1 MKTGLKTAIFIILIL
16 AALSG
21 TASAQ
26 AIPKISLEVG
36 QSTDPSDLSATLQIV
51 ILLTVL
57 TLAPSIILMMTSFV
71 RMIIVLGFLRQAIG
85 TQQLPPNQ
93 LLMSLALILT
103 FFIISPIAN
112 QAYNDGLKPYLD
124 EEITI
129 EEAYDKGIAPFRD
142 FMMAQV
148 NEKDLALFVNLSG
161 MEQPEKPEDIPLHI
175 LIPSFMISEL
185 RTGFEIAFL
194 IFVPFLVIDMV
205 VASVLMS
212 MGMMMLPPIMVAL
225 PFKILLFV
233 LVDGWF
239 LLVQSLVQSF
249 Y

>member
-1 MKTGLKTAIFIILIL
+1 MKTGVKTAIFIILIV
-16 AALSG
+16 AAVCG

-36 QSTDPSDLSATLQIV
+36 QSTEPSDLSSTLQIV

-71 RMIIVLGFLRQAIG
+71 RIIIVLGFLRQAIG

-112 QAYNDGLKPYLD
+112 KAYDEGLKPYLA

-129 EEAYDKGIAPFRD
+129 DEAFDKGITPFRD
-142 FMMAQV
+142 FMMKQV
-148 NEKDLALFVNLSG
+148 DEKDLALFVNLSG
-161 MEQPEKPEDIPLHI
+161 MEPPEKPEDIPLHI

-233 LVDGWF
+233 LVDGWY
-239 LLVQSLVQSF
+239 LLIQSLVQSF